1 MDKIEATLVQAYN
14 YARAFIVSSIK
25 HAELRAKELERKLE
39 SFNSESFNG
48 KLTRLK
54 IATLLAKAEYWLDCS
69 DEDVAWL
76 LDVGERVGIA
86 RWDLRNIR
94 DARAKEN
101 ALRLIQEIRRKLWV
115 IRQKSK
121 ICLSGIIFEIEKD
134 AAILIKHPEIF
145 EEEEERRKLI
155 EEIKKFE
162 KEIDEEV
169 RKRVKKILR
178 VKEDEVIEV

>member
-25 HAELRAKELERKLE
+25 HAELRAKELERML
-39 SFNSESFNG
+39 ESFNG

-76 LDVGERVGIA
+76 LDVGERVGIV
-86 RWDLRNIR
+86 RWFLRNSR
-94 DARAKEN
+94 DARAKES
-101 ALRLIQEIRRKLWV
+101 ALRLIQEIRRKLKEM
-115 IRQKSK
+115 RQKCA

-155 EEIKKFE
+155 EEMKEFE

-169 RKRVKKILR
+169 RKRVKKILK
-178 VKEDEVIEV
+178 VKEDEVIV